1 MDVTKRLSEFIFNT
15 SYSDIPEDITE
26 RCKRIFLDSLGCALG
41 GACIPAGKI
50 ILETMKE
57 MGGSPESTV
66 MAGGLK
72 TSPMNAAYGNCK
84 LANLMDMDDVFWN
97 SGHFSPVVIYP
108 GLAIAERQ
116 DSSGKAFLTAMAIG
130 FEVAARISIGIGPL
144 FDLVD
149 GRVEY
154 VSKGACGFGQ
164 HIFGGVTAT
173 SKLLGLGTQEI
184 RQTMGIAGLY
194 APCPISPKTT
204 NDLTMSKY
212 ALEWSAA
219 GAVMATELI
228 RRGFQGS
235 ETILDDDLFAK
246 AMGKNVYDPSPILK
260 NLGTTWL
267 GTTTSLKP
275 YPSCRYNHH
284 ALDLLKEIV
293 EKNRLKPEEIERVEV
308 KGLGRLTMWPWTNQE
323 PKDEF
328 WGEFSLPY
336 NLALVAFKIPPG
348 PEWMNPA
355 YLKDQRILDFC
366 RKVRIEAHPKMD
378 DVLKEGFPESL
389 QRRPTEVQVQARD
402 KTFSGYTETARGDGW
417 LKETKLSDH
426 EIGEKFSINASSVLP
441 REKVGRIV
449 QLCLA
454 LDEIPNLH
462 ELCGLI
468 RNRN

>member
-15 SYSDIPEDITE
+15 SYNDIPQSITKKYE
-26 RCKRIFLDSLGCALG
+26 RIFLDSLGCALG
-41 GACIPAGKI
+41 GASIPAGKI
-50 ILETMKE
+50 ILETMKDL
-57 MGGSPESTV
+57 GGSSESTV
-66 MAGGLK
+66 MGGGLK
-72 TSPMNAAYGNCK
+72 TSSMNAAYANCK

-116 DSSGKAFLTAMAIG
+116 NSSGKAFLTAMAVG
-130 FEVAARISIGIGPL
+130 FEVAARISISIGPL

-173 SKLLGLGTQEI
+173 SKLLDLRTKEI
-184 RQTMGIAGLY
+184 RQAMGIAGLY

-246 AMGKNVYDPSPILK
+246 AMGKNAYDASPILK

-293 EKNRLKPEEIERVEV
+293 EKNRIKPEEIERVDV
-308 KGLGRLTMWPWTNQE
+308 KGLGRLTMWPWTNRE

-328 WGEFSLPY
+328 LGEFSLPY
-336 NLALVAFKIPPG
+336 NLALVAFRIPPG
-348 PEWMNPA
+348 PEWMNPI

-366 RKVRIEAHPKMD
+366 RKVRIETHPRMD
-378 DVLKEGFPESL
+378 EVLKEGFPESL
-389 QRRPTEVQVQARD
+389 QRRPTEVRVAACG
-402 KTFSGYTETARGDGW
+402 KTFSEYTEEARGDGW
-417 LKETKLSDH
+417 LNEMELSDH
-426 EIGEKFSINASSVLP
+426 EIGEKFSINASSILSQK
-441 REKVGRIV
+441 KVKRIV
-449 QLCLA
+449 ELCMT

-462 ELCGLI
+462 KLCDLLSP
-468 RNRN
+468 